1 MAHHRPICARR
12 KPDRVLPQALYHTP
26 KLERQ
31 QVEHLHMLY
40 LRNITCALLSSETQP
55 MTVQPDSV
63 AVPCRITLH
72 FEAVNNAFYAWLNG
86 QLLGYSQ
93 DSCLPAEFD
102 VTDIVSTGENVLA
115 VQVRLHPSQVLSAS
129 CYCSCG
135 QQAYYCND
143 VVLQVMRFSDGSYLE
158 DMDHW
163 WFSGIYRRVLARMH
177 GMPSLQHL
185 SCSFWQAAYLV
196 QVLA

>member
-1 MAHHRPICARR
+1 M
-12 KPDRVLPQALYHTP
+12 
-26 KLERQ
+26 
-31 QVEHLHMLY
+31 
-40 LRNITCALLSSETQP
+40 CALLSSETQP
-55 MTVQPDSV
+55 MTVQPDSI

-129 CYCSCG
+129 CHCSFRP
-135 QQAYYCND
+135 AF
-143 VVLQVMRFSDGSYLE
+143 L
-158 DMDHW
+158 
-163 WFSGIYRRVLARMH
+163 
-177 GMPSLQHL
+177 SLQQCGPAGHAL
-185 SCSFWQAAYLV
+185 Q
-196 QVLA
+196 

>member
-1 MAHHRPICARR
+1 MRRFKFPAIGNARAIAIPYTRTSSTHGPSPSHLCQKKTRPGATASALPYLQIGKATGGILAHVVRG
-12 KPDRVLPQALYHTP
+12 
-26 KLERQ
+26 
-31 QVEHLHMLY
+31 
-40 LRNITCALLSSETQP
+40 NIMCALLSSETQP
-55 MTVQPDSV
+55 MTVQPDSI

-129 CYCSCG
+129 CHCSFRP
-135 QQAYYCND
+135 AF
-143 VVLQVMRFSDGSYLE
+143 L
-158 DMDHW
+158 
-163 WFSGIYRRVLARMH
+163 
-177 GMPSLQHL
+177 SLQQCGPAGHAL
-185 SCSFWQAAYLV
+185 Q
-196 QVLA
+196 